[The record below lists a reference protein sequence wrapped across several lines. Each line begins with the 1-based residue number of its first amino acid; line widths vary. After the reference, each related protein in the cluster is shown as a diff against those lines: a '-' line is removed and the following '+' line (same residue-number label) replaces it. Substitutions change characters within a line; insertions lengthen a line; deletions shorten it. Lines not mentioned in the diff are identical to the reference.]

1 MRRAVFVAACCF
13 AVLATSCGGDDSN
26 AEGWADEFCTA
37 VEDWRERVQDASGR
51 LAEPKTFS
59 EEELDDAIHEAVA
72 AYDDFLADLGKLGL
86 PDAQARGEIEQELN
100 HLESVL
106 RERAANARAGI
117 DQPAGSLSEALGRL
131 AALSRELAAS
141 AASIEETIANLRQLD
156 PAGELK
162 QALESSDACA
172 RLVAGRGA
180 SRESAHAVPRPLGT

>member
-1 MRRAVFVAACCF
+1 MPAERSGSGRRGRFTIGMRRAVLVVACCF
-13 AVLATSCGGDDSN
+13 AVLAAGCGGDDSS
-26 AEGWADEFCTA
+26 AEGWADDFCTA

-59 EEELDDAIHEAVA
+59 EEELDDAIHQAVA

-86 PDAQARGEIEQELN
+86 PDVQARDEIGQELD

-106 RERAANARAGI
+106 RERAANARAGV

-131 AALSRELAAS
+131 AALSRELSAS
-141 AASIEETIANLRQLD
+141 AASIEETVAKLRGLD

-172 RLVAGRGA
+172 SLRG
-180 SRESAHAVPRPLGT
+180 